1 MKQCIFCGKESDDN
15 KVIESFLEQDKGI
28 CLSCLSDVTGSIM
41 NSSQGKPKIK
51 MRFGAKSTKLL
62 KPYEIKA
69 HLDNYVVGQESAKK
83 TISTAIYNHMKRLAL
98 LEKGECDV
106 EIEKSNVLML
116 GPSGCGKTHMIKTL
130 AKLLCVP
137 YAIVDSTTLTE
148 SGYVGSDVET
158 ILQKLYYASGCNV
171 KEAERGIVFID
182 EIDKKANKQ
191 QENTSITRDVS
202 GEGVQQALL
211 KLLEGNVV
219 DVQLSGQRRHPYG
232 ETVAIDTSRILFIAG
247 GAFLGIEKI
256 IAARL
261 NLKKRRPIG
270 IETGNGYSE
279 EKMSYNE
286 LIGKADF
293 LDLLK
298 FGMIPEFLG
307 RFPILC
313 PMNELS
319 EAELCKILTEP
330 KNSLIKQYSKLLAF
344 DGITLTFDDD
354 ALRLIAKNA
363 ISNGTGARGLRSEI
377 ERILENDMFSCK
389 DEPSG
394 GEKVVHITA
403 EAIRKHLAAA

>member
-1 MKQCIFCGKESDDN
+1 MKQCIFCGKEANDN
-15 KVIESFLEQDKGI
+15 KIITSFLEQDKGI
-28 CLSCLSDVTGSIM
+28 CLSCLEEVAASFKFSLNT
-41 NSSQGKPKIK
+41 KPKRKVHID
-51 MRFGAKSTKLL
+51 AKRAKLL
-62 KPYEIKA
+62 KPYEIKEF
-69 HLDNYVVGQESAKK
+69 LDEYVVGQYSAKR
-83 TISTAIYNHMKRLAL
+83 TLAIAIYNHMKRLAL
-98 LEKGECDV
+98 LEQGTDV

-130 AKLLCVP
+130 AKLLNVP

-148 SGYVGSDVET
+148 SGYVGSDVEI
-158 ILQKLYYASGCNV
+158 ILQKLYYAAGGDV
-171 KEAERGIVFID
+171 EEAERGIVFID
-182 EIDKKANKQ
+182 EIDKKASKQ

-219 DVQLSGQRRHPYG
+219 DVQLTGQRRHPYG
-232 ETVAIDTSRILFIAG
+232 ETVAIDTGKILFIAG

-256 IAARL
+256 IATRL
-261 NLKKRRPIG
+261 KLNNRRTIG
-270 IETGNGYSE
+270 IETGNGYSA

-286 LIGKADF
+286 LIEKADF
-293 LDLLK
+293 RDLLK

-330 KNSLIKQYSKLLAF
+330 KNALMKQYSNLLAF
-344 DGITLTFDDD
+344 DGITLTFDDE

-377 ERILENDMFSCK
+377 EKILENDMFSCK
-389 DEPSG
+389 DEPGG

-403 EAIRKHLAAA
+403 ETVRKQLAAS